1 MTNESIK
8 KIIDK
13 LKDEKT
19 VVQDIELVDSVI
31 ALQLERILEL
41 DPIPEMQEDAVSN
54 IVDLL
59 ILRKEGC

>member
-41 DPIPEMQEDAVSN
+41 DPLPEMQEDAVSN

-59 ILRKEGC
+59 ILRKEEC